1 MEKSIKGTR
10 TEQNLLKAFAGESQ
24 ARSRYVFFA
33 SKAKKEGY
41 EQIAGVFAE
50 TAEQEKEHAERF
62 FKFLEGGM
70 VEITA
75 SYPAGKI
82 GTTQENLLAAAQGEN
97 EEWDVLYPEFAKVAA
112 EEGFP
117 EIATAF
123 RMIATVEAEHEKRYL
138 EAAEPPDGWQL
149 LQARRQDMVAVPQL
163 RLRVRGFGG
172 SADVP
177 RLQASPGLLRA
188 QEGELLIGFRSE
200 SLLASERPH
209 LFGVRLFR
217 LRTRCRHTG
226 CFRRLM
232 PQPDCPGRMNR
243 LIKTVD
249 GVSAAVFASGSGQDA
264 YSSAVTIP
272 CTANLI

>member
-70 VEITA
+70 VEI
-75 SYPAGKI
+75 

-138 EAAEPPDGWQL
+138 KLLSRLTDGNFFKRDGKIWWQC
-149 LQARRQDMVAVPQL
+149 RNCGYVC
-163 RLRVRGFGG
+163 
-172 SADVP
+172 
-177 RLQASPGLLRA
+177 
-188 QEGELLIGFRSE
+188 E
-200 SLLASERPH
+200 ASEA
-209 LFGVRLFR
+209 
-217 LRTRCRHTG
+217 
-226 CFRRLM
+226 
-232 PQPDCPGRMNR
+232 PQMCPAC
-243 LIKTVD
+243 KHP
-249 GVSAAVFASGSGQDA
+249 QA
-264 YSSAVTIP
+264 YFEP
-272 CTANLI
+272 KKENY